1 MALAIL
7 MRHGEAEN
15 NVTHV
20 LAGRRLQYHLTE
32 KGKVQVSDV
41 AEKLKEVPIDAIYA
55 SPITRA
61 METSQI
67 VAEKLGIDYRID
79 ERLTETE
86 MGSLTGMYTN
96 DVSKKYGNLF
106 LRFYQDND
114 VTLSDMGIERFSAIG
129 ARVSN
134 MLDYVAEKHH
144 NKNVLLVTHLD
155 PIKAAVKRIMDLKPE
170 ALLKMAIKNAS
181 LTILKHSSN
190 DYSLSGFNVMDIS
203 RYLLE

>member
-1 MALAIL
+1 LALAIL